1 MKQQLLPPQSKTI
14 ALFPRNLRLIT
25 EHSFSEAQSRNIK
38 VALASAFS
46 VFLLGIIFLQGVSLW
61 YTLQQREALTHQ
73 RILLQDEVKYWEG
86 IAVKYQGYRDAYY
99 RIASL
104 QYTLGNV
111 GEAQE
116 YIKKALELDPNFS
129 EGRVLGAKVGL

>member
-1 MKQQLLPPQSKTI
+1 MKQNLPPQSKTV

-25 EHSFSEAQSRNIK
+25 EHAFSEAQTRNIK

-46 VFLLGIIFLQGVSLW
+46 VFLLGILFLQGVSLW
-61 YTLQQREALTHQ
+61 YTLQQRDSLAHQ

-86 IAVKYQGYRDAYY
+86 IGVKYQGYRDVYY

-104 QYTLGNV
+104 QYKLGNL
-111 GEAQE
+111 GEAQQ
-116 YIKKALELDPNFS
+116 YIQKALDLDPNFS